1 MQSSFPVEMTS
12 QGLVKLLT
20 LGIPTGSRVVGGF
33 SEESDWDIVVSVNDS
48 EKAKAIVAPYIYYES
63 PSNYFNGCKYGI
75 LSSKGAYH
83 LNLLFVHPREFLA
96 WFRATRALRGE
107 FRGDG
112 IDLTKSGRVT
122 IFETLM
128 VQFRDKIPLMTI
140 KEFTEHSSVAVKEA
154 QSWAEYRLFQEQ
166 LLAAKPFD
174 RAAKE
179 ELPF

>member
-12 QGLVKLLT
+12 QGLVELLT

-33 SEESDWDIVVSVNDS
+33 SEESDWDIVIPVTSS
-48 EKAKAIVAPYIYYES
+48 EEAKAIVEPYIYYES

-107 FRGDG
+107 FRDGG
-112 IDLTKSGRVT
+112 IDLTKNGRVT

-128 VQFRDKIPLMTI
+128 VQFRDKIPLMTV
-140 KEFTEHSSVAVKEA
+140 KEFTEHRSIAVKEA
-154 QSWAEYRLFQEQ
+154 QSWEEYRLFQEQ
-166 LLAAKPFD
+166 LFAAKPFN
-174 RAAKE
+174 RTVKE